1 MYQVFYGIKEAPFS
15 IVPSARFLYL
25 SERHREALRYMLA
38 GLNDGGGLALLT
50 GEVGTGKTTLMR
62 SLLAQLPS
70 ETQVALILNPALSAQ
85 DLLLSLCDE
94 LNIDVSESA
103 SYKTLIDA
111 LNRHLLANHA
121 KGWQTVLL
129 VDEAQHLSADVLEQ
143 LRLLTNL
150 ETDARKLLKV
160 VLIGQPELQ
169 WLLQQEKLRQLA
181 QRITSRYHLLPL
193 TAAEVAQYV
202 HYRLQ
207 AVECP
212 HVVFSDAALVLIAKS
227 TQGIPRVIN
236 LVCDKAMQ
244 MGAEHQEYTISKRL
258 VRQACDEVLRWQ
270 TPSSSLPKTSQTEK
284 PWFPLSVG
292 VLFACSL
299 AFGLAEWRTKD
310 SWKGFFQTQRETRT
324 ELPPITPVKAQAIS
338 PAPALKNNQPA
349 SWQDFGQLIDKS
361 RTQQEAMQMLYR
373 VWGYEVTLGQSNCLS
388 ASRIDLACYQGEGD
402 INDLM
407 SINRPAMITL
417 NDPDFGAYTAVL
429 YGLSAGKAELLLGE
443 KRIQVSQRWLKAHWM
458 SDYQLLW
465 RPPLGKTNSI
475 RYGQS
480 GARVQWLNRQL
491 NRMLGEDVPIS
502 SQFDQ
507 STLDKLR
514 HFQRAHR
521 LTADGIA
528 GPRTLMV
535 LDSALALPGPTLH
548 GRG

>member
-25 SERHREALRYMLA
+25 SDRHREALRHMMA

-62 SLLAQLPS
+62 GLLSQLPI
-70 ETQVALILNPALSAQ
+70 ETQVALILNPSLSAQ
-85 DLLLSLCDE
+85 ELLLSVCDE
-94 LNIDVSESA
+94 LGISVAENA
-103 SYKTLIDA
+103 SYKRLLDA
-111 LNRHLLANHA
+111 LNQHLLTNHA

-193 TAAEVAQYV
+193 TPQEVAQYV
-202 HYRLQ
+202 RYRLQ
-207 AVECP
+207 AVECTFD
-212 HVVFSDAALVLIAKS
+212 VFTDSSLSLIAKS
-227 TQGIPRVIN
+227 TQGIPRIIN

-244 MGAEHQEYTISKRL
+244 LGAERQEHTLSKST
-258 VRQACDEVLRWQ
+258 VRQACEEVLQWQ
-270 TPSSSLPKTSQTEK
+270 TPVNASPKNRSK
-284 PWFPLSVG
+284 RPWFPMVFG
-292 VLFACSL
+292 VLVAVGTLWSVPYWQQQTWWPQGQ
-299 AFGLAEWRTKD
+299 AAENT
-310 SWKGFFQTQRETRT
+310 SA
-324 ELPPITPVKAQAIS
+324 ELPPITPVKAQAL
-338 PAPALKNNQPA
+338 APPKSLAADQPQ
-349 SWQDFGQLIDKS
+349 SWSEFGALIDKS

-373 VWGYEVTLGQSNCLS
+373 VWGFEVTLGQANCLS
-388 ASRIDLACYQGEGD
+388 SGRIDLSCYQSEGALS
-402 INDLM
+402 DLM
-407 SINRPAMITL
+407 TINRPAILTL
-417 NDPDFGAYTAVL
+417 HDPDFGEYYAVL
-429 YGLSAGKAELLLGE
+429 YALRRGKAELLLGE
-443 KRIQVSQRWLKAHWM
+443 KRIEVSQSWLQDHWTEN
-458 SDYQLLW
+458 YQLLW
-465 RPPLGKTNSI
+465 RPPLGKTSSI

-480 GARVQWLNRQL
+480 GPRVQWLNRQL
-491 NRMLGEDVPIS
+491 NRLLGEEEAS
-502 SQFDQ
+502 SSRFEQ

-521 LTADGIA
+521 LTVDGIA
-528 GPRTLMV
+528 GPKTLMV
-535 LDSALALPGPTLH
+535 LDSALSLPGPTLH

>member
-25 SERHREALRYMLA
+25 SERHREALHYMLA
-38 GLNDGGGLALLT
+38 GVNDGGGLALLT

-62 SLLAQLPS
+62 SLLAQLPN

-94 LNIDVSESA
+94 LSIGVKEAA
-103 SYKTLIDA
+103 SYKTLIDS

-193 TAAEVAQYV
+193 TPVEVAQYV
-202 HYRLQ
+202 RYRLQ

-212 HVVFSDAALVLIAKS
+212 HAVFSDNALSLIAKS

-244 MGAEHQEYTISKRL
+244 LGAENQEYTVSKRI
-258 VRQACDEVLRWQ
+258 VRQACEEVLRWQ
-270 TPSSSLPKTSQTEK
+270 TPSGSFQKNAQRKTPWLPMSM
-284 PWFPLSVG
+284 G
-292 VLFACSL
+292 VLLACGV
-299 AFGLAEWRTKD
+299 AFGISEWRMQESWPDFFKD
-310 SWKGFFQTQRETRT
+310 ETEIHS
-324 ELPPITPVKAQAIS
+324 ELPPITPVKAQAIA
-338 PAPALKNNQPA
+338 PAPTLKTNQPK
-349 SWQDFGQLIDKS
+349 SWQAFGQLIDKS

-373 VWGYEVTLGQSNCLS
+373 VWGYEVTLGQANCLS
-388 ASRIDLACYQGEGD
+388 TSRINLACYQGDGD
-402 INDLM
+402 IDDLM

-429 YGLSAGKAELLLGE
+429 YGLSAGKAELLMGE

-465 RPPLGKTNSI
+465 RPPLGKANSI

-491 NRMLGEDVPIS
+491 NRVLGEEMPAS
-502 SQFDQ
+502 SRFDQ